1 MSIVDTHSH
10 AGINW
15 FEPVEVILY
24 QMDLNNIDKTV
35 LIQHNGN
42 YHNQYII
49 ECTRRFP
56 GRFGAVIWVD
66 VTQLDAPEALERLSQ
81 EEGVVGVRLHPTE
94 RSPGADPLAIWRK
107 AAELGIPVSC
117 YARSAEHSAD
127 PEFQKIVEELP
138 NLTVVMEHLAGA
150 YRPQSPES
158 VTAPYDWYK
167 TALTLARFP
176 NTYIKFG
183 GLGEF
188 CIRPEKLEPA
198 FGFEE
203 ILPLID
209 MAYEA
214 FGPQRM
220 MYGSDYP
227 PVGRREG
234 YRNSLQGVLKLPIWK
249 NQEEKDWAFGKAAL
263 AAFKLG

>member
-1 MSIVDTHSH
+1 M
-10 AGINW
+10 
-15 FEPVEVILY
+15 
-24 QMDLNNIDKTV
+24 
-35 LIQHNGN
+35 
-42 YHNQYII
+42 
-49 ECTRRFP
+49 
-56 GRFGAVIWVD
+56 
-66 VTQLDAPEALERLSQ
+66 SQ
-81 EEGVVGVRLHPTE
+81 EGGVVGVRLHPTE

-117 YARSAEHSAD
+117 YPRSAEHSAD
-127 PEFQKIVEELP
+127 PEFQKIVEKLP

-158 VTAPYDWYK
+158 VTPPYDWYK
-167 TALTLARFP
+167 SALTLARFP

-188 CIRPEKLEPA
+188 CIRPKKLEPA
-198 FGFEE
+198 FGFDE

-227 PVGRREG
+227 PVGHREG
-234 YRNSLQGVLKLPIWK
+234 YRNSLQGVLELPIWK